1 MAREKFERS
10 KPHINVGTIGHVDHG
25 KTTLTAAIQK
35 YLHFKAWQKQQILM
49 RLTRHLKKKSAVS
62 PLTLRILNM
71 RQLIDTMLTSI
82 APGML
87 TMLKT

>member
-25 KTTLTAAIQK
+25 KTTL
-35 YLHFKAWQKQQILM
+35 HFKAWLKQQILK

-62 PLTLRILNM
+62 PLLQRI
-71 RQLIDTMLTSI
+71 
-82 APGML
+82 
-87 TMLKT
+87 